1 MIKIK
6 DYIINDNEIV
16 YMYQDYRDIRLYLE
30 KDYNDRPKFMC
41 IENATFEDIE
51 FNYEDEQIRKCL
63 ESIDREEE
71 LEDKIK
77 ELEEE
82 NKKLKEELHKA
93 SLDIQELTE
102 KDIGCPSWCD
112 KLKELEEDNKKLK
125 AEVDLLNDNRHF
137 LNNKINKAIEYIEE
151 NATYSNDIKQC
162 VDDLRYDNC
171 DELLKILKGEIQK

>member
-112 KLKELEEDNKKLK
+112 KLNKLEEENKKLK
-125 AEVDLLNDNRHF
+125 EATANLIKDSANLEV
-137 LNNKINKAIEYIEE
+137 KINKAIEYI
-151 NATYSNDIKQC
+151 NDTTFRFLHI
-162 VDDLRYDNC
+162 DDLEKYTKELRED
-171 DELLKILKGEIQK
+171 LLKILKGEE